1 MSQKNLT
8 FAGHLKKHEGRLVYA
23 SAVSGKQYDEFLK
36 HIDEGQFVDVFFDA
50 NKDDG
55 TLAQIAKIKASIRG
69 LSSETGETFEDMEL
83 KIKKKSGLY
92 FEKEVDGERWKIVKS
107 FGKCSK
113 EELSLAI
120 QCILEI
126 EQFVYN
132 NPRD

>member
-8 FAGHLKKHEGRLVYA
+8 FTGHLKKDEGKLVYVN
-23 SAVSGKQYDEFLK
+23 SAAGKQYETFLS
-36 HIDEGQFVDVFFDA
+36 HIEEGQFVDVFFDA

-69 LSSETGETFEDMEL
+69 LSTETGETFEDMEL

-92 FEKEVDGERWKIVKS
+92 FEKEIDGEHWKIVKS

-120 QCILEI
+120 QTILDA

>member
-1 MSQKNLT
+1 MAQKNLT
-8 FAGHLKKHEGRLVYA
+8 FTGHLKKDEGKLVYVN
-23 SAVSGKQYDEFLK
+23 SAAGKQYEAFLS
-36 HIDEGQFVDVFFDA
+36 HIEEGQFVDVFFDA

-69 LSSETGETFEDMEL
+69 LSTETGETFEDMEL
-83 KIKKKSGLY
+83 KVKKKSGLY
-92 FEKEVDGERWKIVKS
+92 FEKEVDGERWKIIKS

-126 EQFVYN
+126 EHFVYN

>member
-8 FAGHLKKHEGRLVYA
+8 FAGHLKKDGERLVYVNSA
-23 SAVSGKQYDEFLK
+23 SSKLYDIFVS
-36 HIDEGQFVDVFFDA
+36 HIEQGQFVDVFFDA

-83 KIKKKSGLY
+83 KVKKKSGLY
-92 FEKEVDGERWKIVKS
+92 FEKEIDGEQWKIVKS

-120 QCILEI
+120 QTILEI